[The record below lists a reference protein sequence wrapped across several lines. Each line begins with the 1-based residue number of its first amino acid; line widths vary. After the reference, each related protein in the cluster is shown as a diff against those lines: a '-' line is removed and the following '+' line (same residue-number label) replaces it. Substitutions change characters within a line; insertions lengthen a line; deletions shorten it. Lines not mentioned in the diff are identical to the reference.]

1 MRHPQPTLRP
11 GRPHRSS
18 RSWADILRAN
28 LLTRFNALL
37 GGLLVVVLVIGP
49 PQDAFFGLVL
59 IANVA
64 IGLVQE
70 ARAKIVLDRLSILTA
85 PVARVVRAG
94 RTAEVPP
101 EAIEVGELVRVG
113 RGDQVVVDGVL
124 VEGEGLEVDESALTG
139 ESQGVL
145 KRPGDPLRSGS
156 FVLAG
161 NGVYQATLVGE
172 ETLAGRL
179 TAAARR
185 YRPASSELRS
195 GIDRILLAISFGVP
209 PLGALLVVTQLRAHP
224 SLPDALRAS
233 VAGLVTLVP
242 EGLVLLTSLALAV
255 GIVRL
260 GRRQVLVQDLAAVET
275 LARVDVIC
283 LDKTG
288 TLTDGRM
295 AFGGIEPLTDEPRP
309 EAALGALAAT
319 DPEPNPTLRAIAQA
333 VPSPGWAVRA
343 VVPFASA
350 RRWSGAD
357 FGRHGVWLLGAPEAL
372 GLSRRRGGP
381 AEAVERLARR
391 GDRVLVLAR
400 APVLPGRGGAPT
412 GVEPVALVS
421 VRERLR
427 DDARAILGSFAAEG
441 VELRLLSGDGDL
453 TVAAVARA
461 VGLDPGRARGRV
473 DPEAKRREIE
483 RLRARGHVV
492 AMIGDGVN
500 DIPALR
506 AADLGV
512 TLGSASPAARA
523 VAQVVLLDSRFAGL
537 PTVLAEGRRVVAN
550 VERLAVLFTIKTVYA
565 AALIV
570 ATGLAVLPF
579 PFLPRQLTLV
589 GAFTV
594 GIPAFFLALAP
605 NARRSRRGFLHRTA
619 LISVPAGLAAAGGT
633 FGAYWLALELSGGS
647 VPEARTAATYVISA
661 VGLWVLLVVARPLSP
676 ARVLLV
682 AAMAACLA
690 AALLLPLSRR
700 LFALEPPAA
709 TVWVAGLGLVLLA
722 GLGLELSAR
731 ALRGP
736 LGRDPGPAP
745 PG

>member
-1 MRHPQPTLRP
+1 MRRPRPHLRP
-11 GRPHRSS
+11 GRSS

-49 PQDAFFGLVL
+49 LQDAFFGLVL

-64 IGLVQE
+64 IGLIQE

-85 PVARVVRAG
+85 PVARVIRTG
-94 RTAEVPP
+94 RTTEVPA
-101 EAIEVGELVRVG
+101 EAVEVGDLVRVG

-145 KRPGDPLRSGS
+145 KGPGDPLRSGS

-161 NGVYQATLVGE
+161 NGTYRAMVVGE
-172 ETLAGRL
+172 ETFAGRL

-195 GIDRILLAISFGVP
+195 GIDRILLLISFGVP
-209 PLGALLVVTQLRAHP
+209 PLGALLIATQLRAHP

-288 TLTDGRM
+288 TLTDGWM
-295 AFGGIEPLTDEPRP
+295 VFGGLEPLADEPRA
-309 EAALGALAAT
+309 EAALGALAAA
-319 DPEPNPTLRAIAQA
+319 DPEPNPTLRAVARAI
-333 VPSPGWAVRA
+333 PSPGWPVRA

-357 FGRHGVWLLGAPEAL
+357 FGEHGAWLLGAPEVL
-372 GLSRRRGGP
+372 GVSRGRDG
-381 AEAVERLARR
+381 AVAAERLAER

-400 APVLPGRGGAPT
+400 APALPGPDGPPAGA
-412 GVEPVALVS
+412 EPVALVA

-427 DDARAILGSFAAEG
+427 DDARAILGRFAAEG
-441 VELRLLSGDGDL
+441 VDLRLLSGDGEV

-461 VGLDPGRARGRV
+461 VGLDPDRARGRV

-537 PTVLAEGRRVVAN
+537 PAVLAEGRRVVAN

-589 GAFTV
+589 GAFTI

-605 NARRSRRGFLHRTA
+605 NARRSRRGFLRRTA
-619 LISVPAGLAAAGGT
+619 LVSVPAGLAAAAGT
-633 FGAYWLALELSGGS
+633 FGVYWLALDLPGGN
-647 VPEARTAATYVISA
+647 VPEARTAATYVLST
-661 VGLWVLLVVARPLSP
+661 VGLWVLLVVARPLTP

-682 AAMAACLA
+682 VVMVACLA
-690 AALLLPLSRR
+690 ATLILPLSRR
-700 LFALEPPAA
+700 TFALELPSG
-709 TVWVAGLGLVLLA
+709 TVWAVGLGVVALT
-722 GLGLELSAR
+722 GLGIELAAR
-731 ALRGP
+731 LLRRP
-736 LGRDPGPAP
+736 LGGDLDPGRNS